1 MWISKWQA
9 VSARILA
16 LVPAGEF
23 LFKTQENDNFGIT
36 PVLLRN
42 AKDIVASLRD
52 LLSTNGALLPPPAA
66 ESLERFLREYDE
78 RFGPGKSAGGF
89 PAVAGVLP
97 LLTSFRAEFEY
108 LLSDAE
114 LIARSLVVR
123 ALVHLQRGIVADA
136 ELAEKWKVAF
146 TSGETSCERLGACH
160 LLLHGIWA
168 FKTSAAGERTDLVLG
183 TQLGVDE
190 DVQRAAEALVLT
202 EWKRVQGPG
211 EIEQKADEAHQQ
223 AKRYSEGIL
232 AGFELASRRYLI
244 LVSEDHINL
253 PDPVQDSG
261 ITYEYRNVAVSPRPP
276 SKH

>member
-1 MWISKWQA
+1 MWISRWQA
-9 VSARILA
+9 ISARIFS

-23 LFKTQENDNFGIT
+23 LFNTKENDNFGVAA
-36 PVLLRN
+36 VLLRN
-42 AKDIVASLRD
+42 AQDIVASLRD
-52 LLSTNGALLPPPAA
+52 LIGTNGALLPPPAA

-78 RFGPGKSAGGF
+78 RFGLGKSASGF

-123 ALVHLQRGIVADA
+123 ALVHLQRSIVVDP
-136 ELAEKWKVAF
+136 ELAEKWKAAF
-146 TSGETSCERLGACH
+146 TRGEPSCERLGACH

-183 TQLGVDE
+183 TRLGIDE

-202 EWKRVQGPG
+202 EWKRVQDPS
-211 EIEQKADEAHQQ
+211 ETKQKADEALQQ
-223 AKRYSEGIL
+223 AKRYSAGIL

-244 LVSEDHINL
+244 LVSENHIKL
-253 PDPVQDSG
+253 PEAVQDSG
-261 ITYEYRNVAVSPRPP
+261 ITYEYCNVAVSPRPP
-276 SKH
+276 SEH